1 MFFLNDFLIPKI
13 QKNIICYKI
22 LGFKG
27 INGSLKKQVYREN
40 VLIF

>member
-13 QKNIICYKI
+13 KKNICYKI